1 MFPNIFRITDDLCPF
16 NNDEFE
22 NYYNYIYLVEFDLK
36 KGNEVHCKSSF
47 LDLLKVVHEHLQR
60 SFLINEMPFT
70 FISITF
76 SI

>member
-36 KGNEVHCKSSF
+36 KGNEVHCKFSF
-47 LDLLKVVHEHLQR
+47 LDL
-60 SFLINEMPFT
+60 
-70 FISITF
+70 
-76 SI
+76 